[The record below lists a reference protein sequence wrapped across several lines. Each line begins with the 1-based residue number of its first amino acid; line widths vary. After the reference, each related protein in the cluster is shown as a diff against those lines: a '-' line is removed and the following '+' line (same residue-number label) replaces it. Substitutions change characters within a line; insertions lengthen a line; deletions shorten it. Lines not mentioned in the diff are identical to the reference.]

1 MRPVYLEMTAFGS
14 YAEKTEV
21 PFDRLEHGLYLVT
34 GDTGAGKTTIFDA
47 IMFALYGMASGT
59 DRSADMLHC
68 DHVPK
73 SVDTRVILRF
83 RQGEKEYE
91 VERSLHFV
99 KKRGTENQ
107 YGEANP
113 NATLWEPAH
122 EPLTGAKKVT
132 ARVEELLGL
141 SAEQFRKI
149 IMLAQGEFREFLKAD
164 SDKKNEILGKLFDS
178 APYLYYQNLLA
189 AARDALKNQR
199 AGQREQLRVL
209 LQNLKLPASSGG
221 EEAAR
226 YFPEHPELIENLRLL
241 TLEDQEA
248 LTRRRKIRDELSAQI
263 AALNTKKGAAEADNA
278 RLAELEAQRQTL
290 SEAEAK
296 GPDMERRKQ
305 AWALADKAI
314 HRVKPALDNQEK
326 TRHALI
332 CTLAEIEALHTKLAA
347 CQIAAREAAEAVEAD
362 AQTAEEISSV
372 SAQIRSIDEQLPRYD
387 DLARLEADRRSAS
400 DAADTAGKALEKER
414 RKLEALTAE
423 TDALREKLLT
433 LENADSEAKEAEYR
447 DERAQERLQA
457 LDGESGV
464 REEKE
469 AIYALEKNLCER
481 QERLTALTK
490 KAAETEAHFS
500 DLYRRFIAGQAGLLA
515 EQLHT
520 ALETDGEAE
529 CPVCR
534 SRLNRAQIPQLAGLP
549 AETPNQKDVE
559 AAKKAHEK
567 AEQARS
573 AENTG
578 VETLRTAIEARK
590 TTLLEKALSV
600 LPDCTGWDMLCADGC
615 LSAAIAEAKARKSEA
630 ESLYAKALA
639 QQKERLRCKS
649 QLPEKEEKISSSRAM
664 IEQYEK
670 VEREQRAAAQAADA
684 ATGELKKQLRH
695 DSTEAAKTEKE
706 ALEEKQRQLAGLMQ
720 NHRAALDDANRKLNT
735 TRGMVS
741 EKENIAEKQREEQS
755 AAEAALDRALRE
767 AGFESTEKVRLALAP
782 IGDED
787 AEDWLKA
794 EQNVFTA
801 YAEALRHTREQVR
814 KLSEQTAG
822 KQPADLA
829 ALDEFLAAL
838 RQEYDDANDACAKL
852 EAFLE
857 NHTDVFHK
865 AQALTASLAA
875 GEAAWTRLDRLAS
888 LAVGTSGEGGKLSF
902 DRYVMGAVFREILEM
917 ANRRLELMSG
927 GRYELVHRTD
937 ADRRNAK
944 AGLEIEVL
952 DNSTGLLRGSG
963 SLSGGEAF
971 FTSLSLALGLSDVV
985 QNHAGGRQMEALF
998 IDEGFGTLSDGV
1010 LDKALDVLGQLTEG
1024 NRLVGIISHVDKLDE
1039 SIPQKIRVKG
1049 GEKGS
1054 TLTLELP

>member
-21 PFDRLEHGLYLVT
+21 PFDKLGHGLYLVT

-47 IMFALYGMASGT
+47 IMFALYGMASGA

-73 SVDTRVILRF
+73 SADTRVRLRF

-99 KKRGTENQ
+99 KKRGAENQ
-107 YGEANP
+107 YGDAKLD
-113 NATLWEPAH
+113 ALLIEP
-122 EPLTGAKKVT
+122 ERTTEGASRVT
-132 ARVEELLGL
+132 SRVEQILGL
-141 SAEQFRKI
+141 NAEQFRKI

-189 AARDALKNQR
+189 GARDALKNQR
-199 AGQREQLRVL
+199 AEQREQLRVL
-209 LQNLKLPASSGG
+209 LQNLKLPGSVDG

-226 YFPEHPELIENLRLL
+226 FLPEHPELIENLRLL
-241 TLEDQEA
+241 TAEDQEA
-248 LTRRRKIRDELSAQI
+248 LETRRNARDKLSGQI

-278 RLAELEAQRQTL
+278 QLAEFEAQRQTL
-290 SEAEAK
+290 SETEAK
-296 GPDMERRKQ
+296 GPDMEQRKQ
-305 AWALADKAI
+305 AWAFADKAI

-326 TRHALI
+326 TRTALI
-332 CTLAEIEALHTKLAA
+332 RTLAEIDALHTKLAA
-347 CQIAAREAAEAVEAD
+347 CQITAHEAAEAVAAD
-362 AQTAEEISSV
+362 VQTAEEISAV

-400 DAADTAGKALEKER
+400 GAAEKTHKALEKER
-414 RKLEALTAE
+414 KTLETLTAE
-423 TDALREKLLT
+423 TDVLREKLLA
-433 LENADSEAKEAEYR
+433 LENADSEVKEAGYR

-464 REEKE
+464 REEAE
-469 AIYALEKNLCER
+469 AILELDRNLLER
-481 QERLTALTK
+481 QERLKALTQ
-490 KAAETEAHFS
+490 KAAEAEARYS
-500 DLYRRFIAGQAGLLA
+500 ELYRRFIAGQAGLLA
-515 EQLHT
+515 GELRT
-520 ALETDGEAE
+520 ALDTDGEAE

-534 SRLNRAQIPQLAGLP
+534 SRLIRADIPQLAVLP
-549 AETPNQKDVE
+549 EKTPSQKDVE

-567 AEQARS
+567 AEQIRGG
-573 AENTG
+573 ENTG

-600 LPDCTGWDMLCADGC
+600 LPDCTGWEMLCADGY
-615 LSAAIAEAKARKSEA
+615 LSAAIAEAETQKSEA

-639 QQKERLRCKS
+639 RQQERLRCKS
-649 QLPEKEEKISSSRAM
+649 QLPEKEEKLKSSQAM
-664 IEQYEK
+664 IEQNEQD
-670 VEREQRAAAQAADA
+670 EREQRAAAQAADA
-684 ATGELKKQLRH
+684 AIGELKKQLRY
-695 DSTEAAKTEKE
+695 DSAEAAKAAKE
-706 ALEEKQRQLAGLMQ
+706 TMEEKQRQLAEQMQ
-720 NHRAALDDANRKLNT
+720 SHRAALDEANRKLDT
-735 TRGMVS
+735 TRGMIS
-741 EKENIAEKQREEQS
+741 EKENAAEKQREEQD

-767 AGFESTEKVRLALAP
+767 TGFESTEKVRLALAP
-782 IGDED
+782 IGSED

-794 EQNVFTA
+794 ERDAFTA
-801 YAEALRHTREQVR
+801 YAEELRHMREQVQ
-814 KLSEQTAG
+814 KLREQTAG
-822 KQPADLA
+822 KQLTDLA
-829 ALDEFLAAL
+829 ALDESLAAA
-838 RQEYDDANDACAKL
+838 RQAYDNANTACAKL
-852 EAFLE
+852 EALLE

-865 AQALTASLAA
+865 AQALKASLAA
-875 GEAAWTRLDRLAS
+875 GEDAWTRLDRLAS

-917 ANRRLELMSG
+917 ANRRLELLSG

-985 QNHAGGRQMEALF
+985 QNHAGGKQMEALF

>member
-21 PFDRLEHGLYLVT
+21 PFDKLEHGLYLVT

-362 AQTAEEISSV
+362 AQTSEEISAV

-433 LENADSEAKEAEYR
+433 LENADSEAKEAEY
-447 DERAQERLQA
+447 
-457 LDGESGV
+457 
-464 REEKE
+464 
-469 AIYALEKNLCER
+469 
-481 QERLTALTK
+481 
-490 KAAETEAHFS
+490 
-500 DLYRRFIAGQAGLLA
+500 
-515 EQLHT
+515 
-520 ALETDGEAE
+520 
-529 CPVCR
+529 
-534 SRLNRAQIPQLAGLP
+534 
-549 AETPNQKDVE
+549 
-559 AAKKAHEK
+559 
-567 AEQARS
+567 
-573 AENTG
+573 
-578 VETLRTAIEARK
+578 
-590 TTLLEKALSV
+590 
-600 LPDCTGWDMLCADGC
+600 
-615 LSAAIAEAKARKSEA
+615 
-630 ESLYAKALA
+630 
-639 QQKERLRCKS
+639 
-649 QLPEKEEKISSSRAM
+649 
-664 IEQYEK
+664 
-670 VEREQRAAAQAADA
+670 
-684 ATGELKKQLRH
+684 
-695 DSTEAAKTEKE
+695 
-706 ALEEKQRQLAGLMQ
+706 
-720 NHRAALDDANRKLNT
+720 
-735 TRGMVS
+735 
-741 EKENIAEKQREEQS
+741 
-755 AAEAALDRALRE
+755 
-767 AGFESTEKVRLALAP
+767 
-782 IGDED
+782 
-787 AEDWLKA
+787 
-794 EQNVFTA
+794 
-801 YAEALRHTREQVR
+801 
-814 KLSEQTAG
+814 
-822 KQPADLA
+822 
-829 ALDEFLAAL
+829 
-838 RQEYDDANDACAKL
+838 
-852 EAFLE
+852 
-857 NHTDVFHK
+857 
-865 AQALTASLAA
+865 
-875 GEAAWTRLDRLAS
+875 
-888 LAVGTSGEGGKLSF
+888 
-902 DRYVMGAVFREILEM
+902 
-917 ANRRLELMSG
+917 
-927 GRYELVHRTD
+927 
-937 ADRRNAK
+937 
-944 AGLEIEVL
+944 
-952 DNSTGLLRGSG
+952 
-963 SLSGGEAF
+963 
-971 FTSLSLALGLSDVV
+971 
-985 QNHAGGRQMEALF
+985 
-998 IDEGFGTLSDGV
+998 
-1010 LDKALDVLGQLTEG
+1010 
-1024 NRLVGIISHVDKLDE
+1024 
-1039 SIPQKIRVKG
+1039 
-1049 GEKGS
+1049 
-1054 TLTLELP
+1054 